1 MCISFLCATEIAT
14 NRTREKQ
21 PVPLVL
27 TVMAFD
33 DSSDS
38 SDGEGQ
44 MERPGGGPK
53 HGDSCRPAEK
63 AHQNRPNL
71 GWKVVKVLKNLS
83 EARKY
88 LEESAKVHCHGLPWS
103 QDGKEKGKKQGV
115 TNFCCNFKHA
125 SGCKYKTRI
134 LRDLS
139 TDVCTIEEDRIHKT
153 VGHVRAPV

>member
-1 MCISFLCATEIAT
+1 
-14 NRTREKQ
+14 
-21 PVPLVL
+21 
-27 TVMAFD
+27 MAFD

-44 MERPGGGPK
+44 MERPGGGLK
-53 HGDSCRPAEK
+53 DGDSCRPAKK
-63 AHQNRPNL
+63 ARQERPNL

-125 SGCKYKTRI
+125 SGCKFKTRI

-139 TDVCTIEEDRIHKT
+139 TDVCTIEETSSVSHADHRIHKT
-153 VGHVRAPV
+153 AGHVRAPV